1 MTNKQ
6 GKAHSKAAARLILAS
21 HTGSSSEGNAHCLY
35 AGVKEINDD
44 SVVLV
49 YTAIAMLKNHIT
61 DELGRL

>member
-1 MTNKQ
+1 MLLTKYKVQELVEDAKIDLDNLEK
-6 GKAHSKAAARLILAS
+6 
-21 HTGSSSEGNAHCLY
+21 Y
-35 AGVKEINDD
+35 AGVKEIDDD

>member
-1 MTNKQ
+1 MLLTKYKVQ
-6 GKAHSKAAARLILAS
+6 ELV
-21 HTGSSSEGNAHCLY
+21 ENAKVDLDKLEKY

>member
-1 MTNKQ
+1 MLLTKYKVQ
-6 GKAHSKAAARLILAS
+6 ELV
-21 HTGSSSEGNAHCLY
+21 ENAKINIDKLEKY